1 LDFKYN
7 FDVNFLKYGEL
18 RLHGFSYSN
27 WDGFINDMKS
37 TFEFY
42 FSISNIFMVI
52 HETKQDI
59 VAQST
64 TKTGFIAASTALN
77 QSLWLQ
83 KILRGLQLNQATE
96 GSINLI
102 FSSISP
108 DLTAQSLN
116 QTLCTTS
123 PFMQLIEL
131 SRARQLSVSGT
142 IFLKI
147 VSAEETLANCFN
159 LAEDAIG

>member
-1 LDFKYN
+1 
-7 FDVNFLKYGEL
+7 LKYQEL

-27 WDGFINDMKS
+27 WGGFINDMKN
-37 TFEFY
+37 TFGFCFNLVLVI
-42 FSISNIFMVI
+42 FSWSSM
-52 HETKQDI
+52 KQDI

-64 TKTGFIAASTALN
+64 TKTGFIAASTAVN
-77 QSLWLQ
+77 QSLWLH

>member
-1 LDFKYN
+1 MKYQ
-7 FDVNFLKYGEL
+7 EL
-18 RLHGFSYSN
+18 RLHGFSYRN
-27 WDGFINDMKS
+27 WDGFINDMKN
-37 TFEFY
+37 TFGFCFNLVLVI
-42 FSISNIFMVI
+42 FSWSSM
-52 HETKQDI
+52 KQDI

-64 TKTGFIAASTALN
+64 TKTGFIAAS
-77 QSLWLQ
+77 SLWLH